1 MNKRYIITLL
11 LAFMAQITVMAVPY
25 CDVRKF
31 SIADGLAA
39 NTISDIK
46 QSPDK
51 LMWFATW
58 NGLSYYDGYS
68 FHTFRDEADNVDQ
81 LSTNRIV
88 GIYPTTNNNIW
99 CVTSDRRLYMY
110 STRYCT
116 FFNTGKKMNEQFG
129 INLKVNKIY
138 PLNKGNT
145 WITTLDGNY
154 IVRTILDQDQEP
166 IRNILKV
173 GQDGL
178 RSGNVWYIWADKKGR
193 EWILTDKGTTIYNHK
208 FNTPIPFKWIREVG
222 ENIFLATE
230 NGKLAVFD
238 EKNKL
243 VNIPMPEGVTRI
255 NQLKNTGYQLLIAT
269 NIGLVVYN
277 PRTFKTEVINVQS
290 PGQPLAEVK
299 NVYTDDY
306 GMVWVFTD
314 GMGITMVN
322 PKTGQ
327 KAWLFADQP
336 DPADRTT
343 SDKYFITQDENKTL
357 WVIPNGGTFS
367 YFDRK
372 AGKLVP
378 YLLRSNSSGNFRVPN
393 IKKFCLS
400 DQGILWISGM
410 HDLTQV
416 AFKNHR
422 YHLTQLDEGEAQAFA
437 ICNTPE
443 GYHWTGYYNGMIKI
457 TNSRFEKVGY
467 LAPSGQVVPQQVA
480 FCPSAI
486 FSIFYDTEGKIWI
499 GTREHGIFI
508 RTKEGMTQYV
518 HNPADKYSLPHN
530 KVYDIVADRH
540 GRIWVGTYGGGLS
553 LVQMSTTG
561 KLNFISRQNI
571 LPWPKKEFNKVRRI
585 FCTPTGEILAGTT
598 DGMITFSDNV
608 SNPAKIK
615 FYTTTHVD
623 GDTTRLAASDVNF
636 IMQHSNGKT
645 YVSQMG
651 GVLQNVISKNLLQDS
666 LQFLYNK
673 KISSDEGT
681 VQSMVEDNAGNIW
694 VVRESSIDKYNLKTK
709 NLVVFGPNDFDFNM
723 SFTEARPAHDPATDD
738 ITVGTPTGSLT
749 FNPAKMQKSPYQA
762 RIIFTSLH
770 YMGEDGTEPILHK
783 EKVVIPANKRNL
795 TISFAALD
803 FSRKYNQKYRYRL
816 DGFTPEGQWIELGKS
831 NYIGFNRISSGNYVL
846 KVMGTNSHGIWSK
859 YVAELP
865 IEVRPTFWESIW
877 GKILMV
883 ILLMCVVGSI
893 FYIYNR
899 NQHEKISHEMS
910 LMKNDFFSDASH
922 KLRTP
927 LTLIG
932 GPLKEVLDT
941 EHGITRKG
949 REMLTIALKNSYEML
964 DMLNKILRY
973 DNSTLMNYEGMPK
986 NPEGTLVNTGG
997 IDKMD
1002 STENE
1007 EDEIPGQISDENV
1020 ARYLAEAE
1028 KAEKELEENMTEEEK
1043 VAREEQRKEHTVL
1056 VVEDNK
1062 DLRKYL
1068 YTILSEHYNV
1078 LLAENGK
1085 AGLLMTRTELPDFII
1100 TDVTMPVMDGI
1111 TMVSEIKQDH
1121 ELSQIPIIILS
1132 AKASVQDRLKGFEM
1146 GVDAY
1151 MTKPFSTEYLL
1162 GRISAVL
1169 KQRHNLQ
1176 KEMIQKLEH
1185 TGNLIGKAMSNGI
1198 SSGIN
1203 GSKNKGLNNGL
1214 NNALNNGLNDA
1225 LNNGLNNALNNGLNN
1240 ALNNGLNNA
1249 LNDGQ
1254 NGGLIA
1260 TSANEPEKTLSQIT
1274 REITEKERE
1283 KEEIAKQKREQSDF
1297 AFMASQ
1303 INDATTARIL
1313 KYVTEHIDTPDLKI
1327 DNIADAMGMSRSVL
1341 YTKIKQQLGMTP
1353 IDFVRHVRIMR
1364 ACELLKDTDES
1375 LSSVAFAVGFSDPK
1389 YFSKV
1394 FKRETGIVPTEY
1406 RERTR

>member
-1 MNKRYIITLL
+1 MNKRYIIPLL
-11 LAFMAQITVMAVPY
+11 LAFMAHFTVMAVPY
-25 CDVRKF
+25 CDIRKF
-31 SIADGLAA
+31 SITDGLAA

-68 FHTFRDEADNVDQ
+68 FHTFRDEADDVDV
-81 LSTNRIV
+81 LSTNRIIS
-88 GIYPTTNNNIW
+88 IYPTLRNNIW
-99 CVTSDRRLYMY
+99 CVTADSKLYLY
-110 STRYCT
+110 
-116 FFNTGKKMNEQFG
+116 NTHLCKFVNRGKEINEQFG
-129 INLKVNKIY
+129 IDLRVDKIY
-138 PLNKGNT
+138 PLKTGNT
-145 WITTLDGNY
+145 WITAKSANY
-154 IVRTILDQDQEP
+154 L
-166 IRNILKV
+166 IRNYMLPDQSFEKEIIKV
-173 GQDGL
+173 GQHGL
-178 RSGNVWYIWADKKGR
+178 RSGNVWHIWADMKGR
-193 EWILTDKGTTIYNHK
+193 EWILTDKGATIYNHH
-208 FNTPIPFKWIREVG
+208 FSTQLPFKWIREVG
-222 ENIFLATE
+222 NNIFLATP
-230 NGKLAVFD
+230 NGKLAVYD
-238 EKNKL
+238 EKEHL
-243 VNIPMPEGVTRI
+243 VMITMPAGVTRI

-290 PGQPLAEVK
+290 PGQPMAEVK
-299 NVYTDDY
+299 NIYTDAY

-314 GMGITMVN
+314 GMGVTMMN
-322 PKTGQ
+322 PRTGQ
-327 KAWLFADQP
+327 KAWLYADQP
-336 DPADRTT
+336 DPAERTT
-343 SDKYFITQDENKTL
+343 SEKFFITQDENKTL
-357 WVIPNGGTFS
+357 WVVPNGGTFS

-378 YLLRSNSSGNFRVPN
+378 YLLHSNSSGNFRVPN

-877 GKILMV
+877 GKMMMV
-883 ILLMCVVGSI
+883 FLLMCVVGSI

-973 DNSTLMNYEGMPK
+973 DNSTLTNYEGMPK

-1085 AGLLMTRTELPDFII
+1085 AGLLMTRTEMPDFII

-1111 TMVSEIKQDH
+1111 TMVREIKADH
-1121 ELSQIPIIILS
+1121 DLSQIPIIILS

-1185 TGNLIGKAMSNGI
+1185 TGNLIGKAMSGGI

-1240 ALNNGLNNA
+1240 ALN
-1249 LNDGQ
+1249 DGQ

-1260 TSANEPEKTLSQIT
+1260 SSANEPEKTLSQIT
-1274 REITEKERE
+1274 QEITEKERE
-1283 KEEIAKQKREQSDF
+1283 KEEKARLKREQSDF

-1327 DNIADAMGMSRSVL
+1327 DDIADAMGMSRSVL

-1353 IDFVRHVRIMR
+1353 IDFVRHIRIMR
-1364 ACELLKDTDES
+1364 ASELLQQTDDTLASISFE
-1375 LSSVAFAVGFSDPK
+1375 VGFSDPK

-1394 FKRETGIVPTEY
+1394 FKKEMGIVPSEY
-1406 RERTR
+1406 RERTKHE

>member
-1 MNKRYIITLL
+1 MNKRYIIPLL
-11 LAFMAQITVMAVPY
+11 LALMVNMMTMAVPY

-31 SIADGLAA
+31 SITDGLAA

-68 FHTFRDEADNVDQ
+68 FHTFRDEADDVDV
-81 LSTNRIV
+81 LSTNRIIS
-88 GIYPTTNNNIW
+88 IYPTLKNNIW
-99 CVTSDRRLYMY
+99 CVTADSKLYLY
-110 STRYCT
+110 
-116 FFNTGKKMNEQFG
+116 NTHLCKFVNRGKEINEQFG
-129 INLKVNKIY
+129 IDLRVDKIY
-138 PLNKGNT
+138 PLKTGNT
-145 WITTLDGNY
+145 WITAKSTNY
-154 IVRTILDQDQEP
+154 L
-166 IRNILKV
+166 IRNYMLPDQSFEKEIIKV
-173 GQDGL
+173 GQHGL
-178 RSGNVWYIWADKKGR
+178 RSGNVWYVWADKKGR
-193 EWILTDKGTTIYNHK
+193 EWILTDKGATIYNHH
-208 FNTPIPFKWIREVG
+208 FSTQLPFKWIREVG
-222 ENIFLATE
+222 NNIFLATP
-230 NGKLAVFD
+230 NGKLAVYD
-238 EKNKL
+238 EKEHL
-243 VNIPMPEGVTRI
+243 VMIPMPAGVTRI
-255 NQLKNTGYQLLIAT
+255 NQLKNTGYQLLITT

-290 PGQPLAEVK
+290 PGQPMAEVK
-299 NVYTDDY
+299 NIYTDAY

-314 GMGITMVN
+314 GMGVTMVN
-322 PKTGQ
+322 PRTGQ
-327 KAWLFADQP
+327 KAWLYADQP
-336 DPADRTT
+336 DPAERTT
-343 SDKYFITQDENKTL
+343 SEKFFITQDENKTL
-357 WVIPNGGTFS
+357 WVVPNGGTFS

-378 YLLRSNSSGNFRVPN
+378 YLLHSNSSGNFRVPN
-393 IKKFCLS
+393 IKHFCLS

-571 LPWPKKEFNKVRRI
+571 LPWPKKEFSKVRRI

-749 FNPAKMQKSPYQA
+749 FNPAKMKKSPYQA

-877 GKILMV
+877 GKMMMV
-883 ILLMCVVGSI
+883 FLLMCVVGSI

-973 DNSTLMNYEGMPK
+973 DNSTLTNYEGMPK

-1062 DLRKYL
+1062 DLCKYL

-1085 AGLLMTRTELPDFII
+1085 AGLLMTRTEMPDFII

-1111 TMVSEIKQDH
+1111 TMVREIKADH
-1121 ELSQIPIIILS
+1121 DLSQIPIIILS

-1185 TGNLIGKAMSNGI
+1185 TGNLIGKAMSGDI

-1225 LNNGLNNALNNGLNN
+1225 LNNGLNNALNNS
-1240 ALNNGLNNA
+1240 LNNA

-1260 TSANEPEKTLSQIT
+1260 SSANEPEKTLSQIT
-1274 REITEKERE
+1274 QEITEKERE
-1283 KEEIAKQKREQSDF
+1283 KEEKARLKREQSDF

-1327 DNIADAMGMSRSVL
+1327 DDIADAMGMSRSVL

-1375 LSSVAFAVGFSDPK
+1375 LSSVAFAVGFSDAK

>member
-1 MNKRYIITLL
+1 M
-11 LAFMAQITVMAVPY
+11 
-25 CDVRKF
+25 
-31 SIADGLAA
+31 
-39 NTISDIK
+39 
-46 QSPDK
+46 
-51 LMWFATW
+51 
-58 NGLSYYDGYS
+58 
-68 FHTFRDEADNVDQ
+68 
-81 LSTNRIV
+81 
-88 GIYPTTNNNIW
+88 
-99 CVTSDRRLYMY
+99 
-110 STRYCT
+110 
-116 FFNTGKKMNEQFG
+116 
-129 INLKVNKIY
+129 
-138 PLNKGNT
+138 
-145 WITTLDGNY
+145 
-154 IVRTILDQDQEP
+154 
-166 IRNILKV
+166 
-173 GQDGL
+173 
-178 RSGNVWYIWADKKGR
+178 
-193 EWILTDKGTTIYNHK
+193 
-208 FNTPIPFKWIREVG
+208 
-222 ENIFLATE
+222 
-230 NGKLAVFD
+230 
-238 EKNKL
+238 
-243 VNIPMPEGVTRI
+243 IPMPAGVTRI

-269 NIGLVVYN
+269 NIGLVIYN
-277 PRTFKTEVINVQS
+277 PRTFKTEVINVQNPS
-290 PGQPLAEVK
+290 QPMAEVK
-299 NVYTDDY
+299 NVYTDAY

-314 GMGITMVN
+314 GMGVTMVN
-322 PKTGQ
+322 PRTGQ

-336 DPADRTT
+336 DPGDRTT
-343 SDKYFITQDENKTL
+343 SEKFFITQDENKTL
-357 WVIPNGGTFS
+357 WVVPNGGTFS

-416 AFKNHR
+416 AFKKHL
-422 YHLTQLDEGEAQAFA
+422 YHLTQLDEGEAQVFA
-437 ICNTPE
+437 VCNTPE
-443 GYHWTGYYNGMIKI
+443 GYHWTGYYNGVIKI

-486 FSIFYDTEGKIWI
+486 FTIFYDTQGRIWI
-499 GTREHGIFI
+499 GTREHGLFI
-508 RTKEGMTQYV
+508 RTPEGMTQYM

-571 LPWPKKEFNKVRRI
+571 LPWPKKEFSKVRRI

-598 DGMITFSDNV
+598 DGLITFSDNV

-615 FYTTTHVD
+615 FYTTTYVD

-636 IMQHSNGKT
+636 IMQHSNGRT
-645 YVSQMG
+645 YVSQLG
-651 GVLQNVISKNLLQDS
+651 GVLQNVTSKNLLQDS
-666 LQFLYNK
+666 LQFSYNK
-673 KISSDEGT
+673 KISPEEGT

-694 VVRESSIDKYNLKTK
+694 VIRESSIDKYNIKTK
-709 NLVVFGPNDFDFNM
+709 KIVVFGPNDFDFNM
-723 SFTEARPAHDPATDD
+723 SFTEARPAHDPATDN

-749 FNPAKMQKSPYQA
+749 FNPAKMQKNPYQA

-770 YMGEDGTEPILHK
+770 YMGEDGTEPILHRD
-783 EKVVIPANKRNL
+783 KVVIPANKRNL

-803 FSRKYNQKYRYRL
+803 FSRKYRMKYRYRL
-816 DGFTPEGQWIELGKS
+816 DGFTPEGKWIELGTS
-831 NYIGFNRISSGNYVL
+831 NNIGFNRIS
-846 KVMGTNSHGIWSK
+846 HGVWSK

-865 IEVRPTFWESIW
+865 IEVNPTFWESIW
-877 GKILMV
+877 GKILIV
-883 ILLMCVVGSI
+883 IMLMCIVGSI
-893 FYIYNR
+893 FYIYNQ
-899 NQHEKISHEMS
+899 NQHEKMSHEMS

-932 GPLKEVLDT
+932 GPLKEVLNT

-1007 EDEIPGQISDENV
+1007 EDEIPGQINDENV

-1085 AGLLMTRTELPDFII
+1085 AGLLMTRTEMPDFII

-1111 TMVSEIKQDH
+1111 TMVHEIKQDH
-1121 ELSQIPIIILS
+1121 DLSQIPIIILS

-1169 KQRHNLQ
+1169 KQRRNLQ
-1176 KEMIQKLEH
+1176 KDLIQKLEH
-1185 TGNLIGKAMSNGI
+1185 TGNLIGQAMSNGL
-1198 SSGIN
+1198 SSGKNGGKN
-1203 GSKNKGLNNGL
+1203 GSM
-1214 NNALNNGLNDA
+1214 
-1225 LNNGLNNALNNGLNN
+1225 NNALNNGLNN
-1240 ALNNGLNNA
+1240 GMSNAQNNGLNVGQ
-1249 LNDGQ
+1249 DG
-1254 NGGLIA
+1254 GMIA
-1260 TSANEPEKTLSQIT
+1260 SSANEPEKTLSQIT

-1327 DNIADAMGMSRSVL
+1327 DNIAEAMGMSRSVL

-1375 LSSVAFAVGFSDPK
+1375 LSSVAFAVGFSDAK

>member
-1 MNKRYIITLL
+1 MK
-11 LAFMAQITVMAVPY
+11 
-25 CDVRKF
+25 
-31 SIADGLAA
+31 
-39 NTISDIK
+39 
-46 QSPDK
+46 
-51 LMWFATW
+51 
-58 NGLSYYDGYS
+58 
-68 FHTFRDEADNVDQ
+68 
-81 LSTNRIV
+81 
-88 GIYPTTNNNIW
+88 
-99 CVTSDRRLYMY
+99 
-110 STRYCT
+110 
-116 FFNTGKKMNEQFG
+116 
-129 INLKVNKIY
+129 
-138 PLNKGNT
+138 
-145 WITTLDGNY
+145 
-154 IVRTILDQDQEP
+154 
-166 IRNILKV
+166 
-173 GQDGL
+173 
-178 RSGNVWYIWADKKGR
+178 
-193 EWILTDKGTTIYNHK
+193 
-208 FNTPIPFKWIREVG
+208 
-222 ENIFLATE
+222 
-230 NGKLAVFD
+230 
-238 EKNKL
+238 
-243 VNIPMPEGVTRI
+243 
-255 NQLKNTGYQLLIAT
+255 
-269 NIGLVVYN
+269 
-277 PRTFKTEVINVQS
+277 
-290 PGQPLAEVK
+290 
-299 NVYTDDY
+299 
-306 GMVWVFTD
+306 
-314 GMGITMVN
+314 
-322 PKTGQ
+322 
-327 KAWLFADQP
+327 
-336 DPADRTT
+336 
-343 SDKYFITQDENKTL
+343 
-357 WVIPNGGTFS
+357 
-367 YFDRK
+367 
-372 AGKLVP
+372 
-378 YLLRSNSSGNFRVPN
+378 
-393 IKKFCLS
+393 
-400 DQGILWISGM
+400 
-410 HDLTQV
+410 
-416 AFKNHR
+416 
-422 YHLTQLDEGEAQAFA
+422 
-437 ICNTPE
+437 
-443 GYHWTGYYNGMIKI
+443 
-457 TNSRFEKVGY
+457 
-467 LAPSGQVVPQQVA
+467 
-480 FCPSAI
+480 
-486 FSIFYDTEGKIWI
+486 
-499 GTREHGIFI
+499 
-508 RTKEGMTQYV
+508 
-518 HNPADKYSLPHN
+518 
-530 KVYDIVADRH
+530 
-540 GRIWVGTYGGGLS
+540 
-553 LVQMSTTG
+553 
-561 KLNFISRQNI
+561 
-571 LPWPKKEFNKVRRI
+571 
-585 FCTPTGEILAGTT
+585 
-598 DGMITFSDNV
+598 
-608 SNPAKIK
+608 
-615 FYTTTHVD
+615 
-623 GDTTRLAASDVNF
+623 
-636 IMQHSNGKT
+636 
-645 YVSQMG
+645 
-651 GVLQNVISKNLLQDS
+651 
-666 LQFLYNK
+666 
-673 KISSDEGT
+673 
-681 VQSMVEDNAGNIW
+681 
-694 VVRESSIDKYNLKTK
+694 
-709 NLVVFGPNDFDFNM
+709 
-723 SFTEARPAHDPATDD
+723 
-738 ITVGTPTGSLT
+738 
-749 FNPAKMQKSPYQA
+749 KSPYQA

-831 NYIGFNRISSGNYVL
+831 NYIGFNRISSGNYML

-877 GKILMV
+877 GKMMMV
-883 ILLMCVVGSI
+883 FLLMCVVGSI

-973 DNSTLMNYEGMPK
+973 DNSTLTNYEGMPK

-1020 ARYLAEAE
+1020 ARFLAEAE

-1085 AGLLMTRTELPDFII
+1085 AGLLMTRTEMPDFII

-1111 TMVSEIKQDH
+1111 TMVREIKADH
-1121 ELSQIPIIILS
+1121 DLSQIPIIILS

-1185 TGNLIGKAMSNGI
+1185 TGNLIGKAMSGGI

-1240 ALNNGLNNA
+1240 ALN
-1249 LNDGQ
+1249 DGQ
-1254 NGGLIA
+1254 NSGLIA
-1260 TSANEPEKTLSQIT
+1260 SSANEPEKTLSQIT

-1327 DNIADAMGMSRSVL
+1327 DDIADAMGMSRSVL

-1364 ACELLKDTDES
+1364 ACELLKDTDEA